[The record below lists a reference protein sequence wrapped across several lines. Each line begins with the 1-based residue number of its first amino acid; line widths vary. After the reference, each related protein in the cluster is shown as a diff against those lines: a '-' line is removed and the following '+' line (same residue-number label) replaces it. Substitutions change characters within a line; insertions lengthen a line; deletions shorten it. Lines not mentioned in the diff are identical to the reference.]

1 MIWINRRYNSN
12 GYFLTVSRNRI
23 FALKPLIQTDHL
35 TYRQPGIE
43 EEFPPILKDI
53 NFTIYPG
60 ELIALVG
67 ANGSGKT
74 TLARQL
80 NALLLPTE
88 GNVYINGENT
98 RNRQAVPKIRSEIGM
113 VFQHPED
120 QIVATIVEED
130 VAFGPENL
138 CRLPKII
145 REQVNRSL
153 AVVNADSYRFRQPHM
168 LSAGQMQRVA
178 LAGVLAMQPSAIIF
192 DETTAMLDPI
202 GRRDVL
208 QCMGDLNR
216 MGITI
221 IFITHI
227 MEEVNLANR
236 VLLLNEGSLIFDGAP
251 EVLFSDPNLLD
262 TGGLEQPTEY
272 RIYEAFPDWFTG
284 FKGKK
289 IDLKD
294 LFGAIPDFTGP
305 FRQRDKLTPRS
316 SQPAI
321 DEIEIQN
328 LSYTYLAG
336 NILQQQA
343 LYDVS
348 MTVPKGFPHGIIGA
362 TGSGKSS
369 LLQHL
374 NGLYLPQSGRVKV
387 GPFDLNSMNFDL
399 RALRHYAG
407 LVFQNPESYFF
418 KQYVGDEIAYGPKLF
433 YGTENLRERVKW
445 AMNFVGL
452 DFETFKDRITAT
464 LSGGEQRKV
473 ALAATLASHPSL
485 LIMDEPTCGLDPRS
499 RRNLIENL
507 RSLQKNEMQLIIST
521 HNMDDIVE
529 LAENVTVLSEGRS
542 ISNLPVSQVFS
553 DREKLESVGLD
564 QPISVRFAQCLRD
577 KGWPISSDAVTL
589 GEIFTEVNDLPSFN
603 KNE

>member
-1 MIWINRRYNSN
+1 VNKSLAIVNAE
-12 GYFLTVSRNRI
+12 GYR
-23 FALKPLIQTDHL
+23 
-35 TYRQPGIE
+35 YRQPR
-43 EEFPPILKDI
+43 
-53 NFTIYPG
+53 T
-60 ELIALVG
+60 
-67 ANGSGKT
+67 
-74 TLARQL
+74 
-80 NALLLPTE
+80 
-88 GNVYINGENT
+88 
-98 RNRQAVPKIRSEIGM
+98 
-113 VFQHPED
+113 
-120 QIVATIVEED
+120 
-130 VAFGPENL
+130 
-138 CRLPKII
+138 
-145 REQVNRSL
+145 
-153 AVVNADSYRFRQPHM
+153 

-178 LAGVLAMQPSAIIF
+178 LAGVLAMQPNAIIF

-208 QCMGDLNR
+208 QCMVDLNQ

-251 EVLFSDPNLLD
+251 EILFSDSSLLE
-262 TGGLEQPTEY
+262 TGGLEQPAQY
-272 RIYEAFPDWFTG
+272 RIYEALPDWFANI
-284 FKGKK
+284 KGKK
-289 IDLKD
+289 IDLNE
-294 LFGAIPDFTGP
+294 LFRDIPDFTGP
-305 FRQRDKLTPRS
+305 FQQRDKLTQRS
-316 SQPAI
+316 SEPTI
-321 DEIEIQN
+321 DEIEVQN
-328 LSYTYLAG
+328 LSYSYLFG

-343 LYDVS
+343 LFDVS
-348 MTVPKGFPHGIIGA
+348 MTVPKGSSYGIIGA

-374 NGLYLPQSGRVKV
+374 NGLYLPQSGHVKV
-387 GPFDLNSMNFDL
+387 GPFDLNSINFDL
-399 RALRHYAG
+399 RELRHYAG

-473 ALAATLASHPSL
+473 ALAATLATSPSL
-485 LIMDEPTCGLDPRS
+485 LIMDEPTSGLDPRS

-507 RSLQKNEMQLIIST
+507 RSLEKNKMQLIIST

-529 LAENVTVLSEGRS
+529 LVENVTVLAEGRS
-542 ISNLPVSQVFS
+542 VYNLPVSQMFS

-564 QPISVRFAQCLRD
+564 QPISIRFAQCLRD
-577 KGWPISSDAVTL
+577 KGWPIAFSAVTL
-589 GEIFTEVNDLPSFN
+589 GEIFTEVNDLLSFN